1 MIFISQ
7 FELILPE
14 MLMKHQENELL
25 EWIKTLGIATVLAV
39 GIRTFIVEP
48 RYIPTGSM
56 IPTLKVNDRL
66 LIEKV
71 TYRFRQPQRG
81 DIVVFSPTEI
91 LQSKGYKDD
100 FIKRIIGLPGETIEV
115 RDGKVFV
122 NDRPIVEEYILAPP
136 KYRFGPVTVPEKE
149 YLVLGDNRNKSSDSH
164 QWGFVPRSN
173 FIGRAAFRFYPFARI
188 GLLSN
193 EAIYADKK

>member
-115 RDGKVFV
+115 IYLSSSKISF
-122 NDRPIVEEYILAPP
+122 RPR
-136 KYRFGPVTVPEKE
+136 YRTGEGIF
-149 YLVLGDNRNKSSDSH
+149 S
-164 QWGFVPRSN
+164 
-173 FIGRAAFRFYPFARI
+173 FRRQ
-188 GLLSN
+188 SQ
-193 EAIYADKK
+193 